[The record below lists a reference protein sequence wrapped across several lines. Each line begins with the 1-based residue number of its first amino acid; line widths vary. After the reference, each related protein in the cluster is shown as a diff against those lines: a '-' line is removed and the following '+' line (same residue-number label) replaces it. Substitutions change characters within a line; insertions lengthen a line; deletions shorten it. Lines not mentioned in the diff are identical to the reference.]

1 MVFKKLK
8 KGQQDVVDKIVNS
21 GLLNEKELNAFYTLF
36 QKRVTEYKAAPQD
49 LDLAEYMWSRL
60 KSAADNLKK
69 PNLNRW
75 AGIINK
81 IRVDD
86 RYGYEVVR
94 TMIEHVYNDEFWTK
108 VIVDPA
114 TLRRNAP
121 KLILKFKIQKT
132 TVAPPEDLFKQAAP
146 VSIDYESYERNRVRR

>member
-1 MVFKKLK
+1 MVFKKLTK
-8 KGQQDVVDKIVNS
+8 QQKAVVDKIVNS
-21 GLLNEKELNAFYTLF
+21 GLLDEKELTAFYTLF
-36 QKRVTEYKAAPQD
+36 QKKVTEYKAAPQD
-49 LDLAEYMWSRL
+49 MDLAEYMWSRL

-69 PNLNRW
+69 PNLSRW
-75 AGIINK
+75 AGILNK
-81 IRVDD
+81 MRVDD

-108 VIVDPA
+108 VIVDPQG
-114 TLRRNAP
+114 LRRNAA

-132 TVAPPEDLFKQAAP
+132 TVEPPEDLFKQTAP